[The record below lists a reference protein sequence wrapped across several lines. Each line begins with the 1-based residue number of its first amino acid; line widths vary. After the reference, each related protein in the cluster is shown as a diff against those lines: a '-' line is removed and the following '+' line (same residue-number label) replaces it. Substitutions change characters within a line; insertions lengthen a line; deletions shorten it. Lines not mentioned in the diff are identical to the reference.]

1 LSEWG
6 REEVGVEE
14 MLKRILL
21 VGISPFSAFAE
32 IALKPDIA
40 GPFACM
46 ILLAFMHLFGNS
58 VIASKVMLATA
69 KGGHLSPPRVT
80 SSGGVLRVV
89 AVNATGHIRRL
100 GELEDEYYLRLHILS
115 LGYSLITWTAT
126 SVGIWIAL
134 RAVGGSTHLTVVL
147 GGYALSVKLYEIA
160 SKAVITAYF
169 LSPYKAIELV
179 LAQPIRNVSV
189 ILSLS
194 SAALSAVPGLSTALE
209 AHMAFFTIWSAV
221 VLMAAI
227 QEGGFVSARRAL
239 VGAVICYL
247 ISSALQLFLYRLFAA
262 FI

>member
-1 LSEWG
+1 
-6 REEVGVEE
+6 V
-14 MLKRILL
+14 
-21 VGISPFSAFAE
+21 
-32 IALKPDIA
+32 
-40 GPFACM
+40 
-46 ILLAFMHLFGNS
+46 
-58 VIASKVMLATA
+58 
-69 KGGHLSPPRVT
+69 
-80 SSGGVLRVV
+80 SGG
-89 AVNATGHIRRL
+89 VNATGHIRRL